1 MATVQQIRHA
11 QRSDGPAAVLAIGT
25 ANPVSCMLQ
34 NDYADYYFRVT
45 NSEHHADL
53 KDKLKRICKTMHAL
67 HLQRKPNL
75 VTYKRI
81 GVRFQFPKGLSMSHL
96 DVR

>member
-25 ANPVSCMLQ
+25 ANPASCMLQ

-45 NSEHHADL
+45 NSD
-53 KDKLKRICKTMHAL
+53 
-67 HLQRKPNL
+67 HLPEL
-75 VTYKRI
+75 
-81 GVRFQFPKGLSMSHL
+81 
-96 DVR
+96 